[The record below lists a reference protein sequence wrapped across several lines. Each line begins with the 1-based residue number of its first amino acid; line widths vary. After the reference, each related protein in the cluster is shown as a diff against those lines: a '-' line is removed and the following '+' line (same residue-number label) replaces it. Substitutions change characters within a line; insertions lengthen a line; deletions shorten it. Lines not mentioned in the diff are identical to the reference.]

1 MYVQYAILKDYYWH
15 HLCQIPYMQLD
26 ANFSLPVS
34 WPRPSSGNNTF
45 LLKTSVS
52 SPEVPTPAVPYHLYC
67 ISSQK
72 HCPLQRSAVL
82 YLMI

>member
-34 WPRPSSGNNTF
+34 WPRPSNSGNNT
-45 LLKTSVS
+45 LLKTSLCLLLE
-52 SPEVPTPAVPYHLYC
+52 SPLLLCSVTSTAFPHRSIALYREA
-67 ISSQK
+67 
-72 HCPLQRSAVL
+72 LFFT
-82 YLMI
+82 